1 MDFFGING
9 WEFLVLILLAMFI
22 FGPDKLPKA
31 ISDGVRMLRNLR
43 DMARNATNDLSR
55 ELGTDISLEDLHP
68 KALIRKHILS
78 EEDER
83 AIRQPIENLM
93 RDVKSDVTGVRGD
106 LQKVANDVD
115 VRRNPLGRR
124 SSKPAEDSALPSAPA
139 QAPAS
144 PAGAAY
150 TFDDDAT

>member
-9 WEFLVLILLAMFI
+9 WEFLVLVLLAMFI

-115 VRRNPLGRR
+115 VRRNPLGR
-124 SSKPAEDSALPSAPA
+124 PSTQP
-139 QAPAS
+139 
-144 PAGAAY
+144 
-150 TFDDDAT
+150 